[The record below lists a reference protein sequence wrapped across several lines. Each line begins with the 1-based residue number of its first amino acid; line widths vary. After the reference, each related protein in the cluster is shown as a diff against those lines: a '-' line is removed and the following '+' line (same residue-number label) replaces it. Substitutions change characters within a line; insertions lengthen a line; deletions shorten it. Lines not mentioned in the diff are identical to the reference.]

1 LLQLTGLVVQ
11 ENQARRLLNDI
22 VAYRAWLERRGGV
35 PVDDQV
41 AALRWMVEVFEPTLA
56 AVPAELRSKLE
67 DAEIFHQILE
77 HRWFLSEQ
85 KGEDVGTEVAI
96 ADYLAEVL
104 PSVADERTVLAQPAT
119 SEIPIVG
126 P

>member
-1 LLQLTGLVVQ
+1 
-11 ENQARRLLNDI
+11 
-22 VAYRAWLERRGGV
+22 
-35 PVDDQV
+35 
-41 AALRWMVEVFEPTLA
+41 MVEVFEPTLA
-56 AVPAELRSKLE
+56 AVPAELRGKLE

-85 KGEDVGTEVAI
+85 KGEDVGTEAAI

-104 PSVADERTVLAQPAT
+104 PSVADERTVLAQPPT